1 MDKFCYKCFV
11 WNLNYL
17 LKIIEEDDE
26 KLDEDYVVLI
36 LEIIYY
42 MEINDFVYFF
52 KFNVFK
58 DEMGSLVFLWILEI
72 VLWLVSSN
80 FS

>member
-1 MDKFCYKCFV
+1 MDKYCYKCFV

>member
-80 FS
+80 FG